1 MKVKSLTESLEKL
14 IENRYVE
21 KEPSNILEAID
32 NILGK
37 LNEAEMSPEDAR
49 DTELLKSARHKIAG
63 KKTNAKNL
71 TPEEQEVLAKY
82 GLDAWGYKGETK
94 MVTPGKTEL
103 FQGNDHYG
111 RPGYGWGRSNSD
123 SFSEPKDSWNGRSV
137 RSSRGGSYDK
147 ANFADR
153 ARKLDARAENQ
164 PYKDLTAARHT
175 DEVSMRSKYGVD
187 KIRRA
192 KETADYHADALRDLD
207 NAEAEAKAQAQ
218 RKYDN
223 TMERIAD
230 QEERQKEVK
239 QKAQDRIDA
248 ILAKHRKEVVE
259 SLQHF
264 LRTLNEA
271 NMSDEDRRDSE
282 TIKDITLKLMK
293 RRNAKLTDEEK
304 AILDKYGITNTGGVL
319 RTAGG
324 RVMPRPDHNL
334 RPGRANELVSRAHQ
348 GDNLDKVNLADYARK
363 ADGREAK
370 RKEMYAPYWDEHTA
384 INHDEKNIDSRF
396 DSGSTQRQVKVKQ
409 TANMASDYDAMAS
422 ALDDR
427 KRADLNIKQLQKD
440 RGDALEQKRSDEKR
454 AESRT
459 VSNREYHTDRLKK
472 HTAEKDRL
480 IAAKKA
486 QFSKK
491 NESLNEAKLPVDR
504 SDVGGQ
510 TVCYCT
516 YSKDD
521 DKLGEFPTF
530 DDALKAAKSDKRI
543 TEIRT
548 YSAYN
553 NGKPASRFK
562 VVWKRSED
570 SLGES
575 LNESLNKGDK
585 VPLTWHY
592 NTILNYMDDS
602 DVLEYSNLVGKD
614 AEVVGTE
621 WDDYLEKAVIVVRL
635 PNGKQFNLTYADL
648 GTDIEQSKR
657 AFNSV
662 IKERH
667 LNESLNEDRRSRE
680 DAQDSYVLRSIAYK
694 VSKDPDADL
703 SPDEEDIIDKYSL
716 VINPNGRLTTQGG
729 SIIPVEDDLIR
740 HPWDGTEFRSRID
753 APAPYSGL
761 SKDKYRSLNLA
772 DYARK
777 ADDREAKR
785 DENGPNYFDELD
797 AKRYNARNIP
807 DMENAKHWSRVR
819 QTAAMVKDHEDAV
832 RQIRQKRNE
841 SLNEAAGNVRIVET
855 GLSGDLGKE
864 IIDSII
870 GQMSDGIWENA
881 PYMEYYWPN
890 VDATDNGDIEVS
902 TDWTSKWNQRE
913 NKFRNMSDPEV
924 RKFFANKL
932 KAIVQEYLNDTNQN
946 PYTNFNADNEE
957 VCSYLGGHV
966 VSDITVGQA
975 YEAYNILRK

>member
-63 KKTNAKNL
+63 KKTNAKTL
-71 TPEEQEVLAKY
+71 TPEEQAVLAKY

-94 MVTPGKTEL
+94 LVTPGKAEL

-111 RPGYGWGRSNSD
+111 KPGYGWGRSNSD

-137 RSSRGGSYDK
+137 RSSRGGNYDK

-175 DEVSMRSKYGVD
+175 DEVSMRSKYGID
-187 KIRRA
+187 EIRSA
-192 KETADYHADALRDLD
+192 KATADYHADALRDLD
-207 NAEAEAKAQAQ
+207 NAETEAKAQAQ

-230 QEERQKEVK
+230 QEERQKEIK

-282 TIKDITLKLMK
+282 IIKDITLKLMK

-304 AILDKYGITNTGGVL
+304 AILDKYGITNTSGVL

-324 RVMPRPDHNL
+324 KIMPRPDHNL
-334 RPGRANELVSRAHQ
+334 RPDRSSELVSRAHQ

-363 ADGREAK
+363 ADDREAK
-370 RKEMYAPYWDEHTA
+370 RREMYAPYWDEHTA
-384 INHDEKNIDSRF
+384 TNHDEKNIDFRF

-491 NESLNEAKLPVDR
+491 N
-504 SDVGGQ
+504 
-510 TVCYCT
+510 
-516 YSKDD
+516 
-521 DKLGEFPTF
+521 
-530 DDALKAAKSDKRI
+530 
-543 TEIRT
+543 
-548 YSAYN
+548 
-553 NGKPASRFK
+553 
-562 VVWKRSED
+562 
-570 SLGES
+570 ES

-680 DAQDSYVLRSIAYK
+680 DAQDSYVLRNIAYK

-729 SIIPVEDDLIR
+729 SIIPVEDDLR
-740 HPWDGTEFRSRID
+740 PHEDDGDEFKSRIA
-753 APAPYSGL
+753 APAPYVGL
-761 SKDKYRSLNLA
+761 RKDKYRSLNLA

-777 ADDREAKR
+777 ADDREKKR
-785 DENGPNYFDELD
+785 DEAGTDFFAQGD
-797 AKRYNARNIP
+797 AMRYNARNIP
-807 DMENAKHWSRVR
+807 DRYNAKHWSRVR

-966 VSDITVGQA
+966 VRDITVGQA

>member
-63 KKTNAKNL
+63 KKTNAKTL

-103 FQGNDHYG
+103 FQGNDYYG

-137 RSSRGGSYDK
+137 RASRGGNYDK

-164 PYKDLTAARHT
+164 PYKDITAARHT
-175 DEVSMRSKYGVD
+175 DEVSMRSKYGID
-187 KIRRA
+187 EIRSA
-192 KETADYHADALRDLD
+192 KATADYHADALRDLD

-282 TIKDITLKLMK
+282 IIRGITNKLMK
-293 RRNAKLTDEEK
+293 RSNAKLTDEEK
-304 AILDKYGITNTGGVL
+304 AVLDKYGITNQDGFL

-324 RVMPRPDHNL
+324 QAMPRPDRIIRTIGND
-334 RPGRANELVSRAHQ
+334 ELVSRAH
-348 GDNLDKVNLADYARK
+348 GDTPDKVNLADYARK

-370 RKEMYAPYWDEHTA
+370 RKEMTVAYWDENRATR
-384 INHDEKNIDSRF
+384 HDEKSIDHLYGY
-396 DSGSTQRQVKVKQ
+396 SGSTQRQARVKQ
-409 TANMASDYDAMAS
+409 IADMTSDYDAMAS
-422 ALDDR
+422 ALGDR
-427 KRADLNIKQLQKD
+427 ERADLNIKQLQKD

-459 VSNREYHTDRLKK
+459 VSNKEYHTDRLKK

-491 NESLNEAKLPVDR
+491 NESLNEGRAGT
-504 SDVGGQ
+504 DVVILQ
-510 TVCYCT
+510 R
-516 YSKDD
+516 YSKIDP
-521 DKLGEFPTF
+521 DKYKRKYTRSRDWVTIKAKPFNEFT
-530 DDALKAAKSDKRI
+530 DG
-543 TEIRT
+543 EIRRAMLN
-548 YSAYN
+548 SIDGSVRMLDEHA
-553 NGKPASRFK
+553 FM
-562 VVWKRSED
+562 VVWQQLSD
-570 SLGES
+570 SKEWAMQHQDLYTMDAIKAHCGI
-575 LNESLNKGDK
+575 NESLDEDIVPGYGTGDYYLPSKKEVDTARQKMINSTKYNSGRLDSWCGDK
-585 VPLTWHY
+585 LYFRTENGDEISADRDSSLIRVPDREHAFRAFLKK
-592 NTILNYMDDS
+592 NYSTYD
-602 DVLEYSNLVGKD
+602 
-614 AEVVGTE
+614 E
-621 WDDYLEKAVIVVRL
+621 WDDHSY
-635 PNGKQFNLTYADL
+635 
-648 GTDIEQSKR
+648 
-657 AFNSV
+657 
-662 IKERH
+662 
-667 LNESLNEDRRSRE
+667 E
-680 DAQDSYVLRSIAYK
+680 DA
-694 VSKDPDADL
+694 
-703 SPDEEDIIDKYSL
+703 
-716 VINPNGRLTTQGG
+716 
-729 SIIPVEDDLIR
+729 
-740 HPWDGTEFRSRID
+740 
-753 APAPYSGL
+753 
-761 SKDKYRSLNLA
+761 
-772 DYARK
+772 
-777 ADDREAKR
+777 
-785 DENGPNYFDELD
+785 LD
-797 AKRYNARNIP
+797 AFG
-807 DMENAKHWSRVR
+807 
-819 QTAAMVKDHEDAV
+819 
-832 RQIRQKRNE
+832 E

-913 NKFRNMSDPEV
+913 NKFRNMSDQEV